1 MKLPPFALERYFD
14 RYEFKVQ
21 HLLSSSDC
29 QSMSIDALLAME
41 PGAAEAFGQTWL
53 GYTESPGHPALREAI
68 ANLYSDVS
76 PDEVL
81 VHAGAEEAIFNAMQ
95 VLVEPGDHVIVQT
108 PCYQSLAEVARAA
121 GAEVAAWSGRFNG
134 EWCFDLDDLKAL
146 LRPETRLVIINQPH
160 NPTGALMSRS
170 DFDELVTLSQDKGFL
185 IFSDEVYRGLE
196 SLPDL
201 KLPSLCEVD
210 GRGLALGVMSKTYG
224 LAGLRIGWIATKN
237 RALLDQLMAMKDYT
251 SICNSAASEFLAT
264 VALKHG
270 EAIAGANREII
281 HGNLALLDG
290 FFRRH
295 ASEFQW
301 QRPVAGP
308 IAFPRY
314 LKGDADVFCRH
325 LVDEAGV
332 LLLPGSL
339 YGRGFAAHFRIGF
352 GRGNLPEALCALEKH
367 LNACGAVRA
376 AN

>member
-41 PGAAEAFGQTWL
+41 PGAAEAFGDTWL
-53 GYTESPGHPALREAI
+53 GYTESPGHLALREAI
-68 ANLYSDVS
+68 AQLYSDIS

-95 VLVEPGDHVIVQT
+95 VLVEPGDHVIIQT

-121 GAEVAAWSGRFNG
+121 GAEVAAWQGRFD
-134 EWCFDLDDLKAL
+134 ESWRFDLDDLKAL
-146 LRPETRLVIINQPH
+146 LRPETRLVVINQPH

-170 DFDELVTLSQDKGFL
+170 DFAELVALSQEKGFL

-196 SLPDL
+196 SSPDL
-201 KLPSLCEVD
+201 RLPSLCEID
-210 GRGLALGVMSKTYG
+210 AHGLALGVMSKVYG
-224 LAGLRIGWIATKN
+224 LAGLRIGWIVTRHRSIYTKL
-237 RALLDQLMAMKDYT
+237 AAMKDYT
-251 SICNSAASEFLAT
+251 SICNSAPSEFLAT
-264 VALKHG
+264 VALRHA

-281 HGNLALLDG
+281 HDNLALLDD
-290 FFRRH
+290 FFGRH
-295 ASEFQW
+295 RSDFQW

-314 LKGDADVFCRH
+314 LKGDVDAFCHR
-325 LVDEAGV
+325 LVQEAGV

-339 YGRGFAAHFRIGF
+339 YGPAFADHFRVGF
-352 GRGNLPEALCALEKH
+352 GRSNLPEALSALES
-367 LNACGAVRA
+367 AFVAGR
-376 AN
+376 